1 MRTPDIDIGLLRC
14 FTCVA
19 DQGSFTAA
27 SHALQLSQSAVS
39 LQIKRLEQVMGRRVF
54 DRTSRSIVLTRDGEL
69 LLADAR
75 RILALNDEIIQ
86 RTLAAPLRGRLRVG
100 IVEHFLPYHIPS
112 ILSEFLARY
121 PEVQMDIESGR
132 SGDLRASY
140 RRSQLELLIAEP
152 DGDRRPTLSE
162 ELRWTTAP
170 SRALPGQIGTN
181 GQAIRLALRTP
192 DCPFREKAIA
202 ALQHA
207 EIPYQITYTSACL
220 LGVIAAAEAGLG
232 VTVLG
237 QSAVLKDLTELV
249 GLPALG
255 THEMAVVG
263 VADEGNHLT
272 DTLAE
277 FIRNR
282 LPSTVT
288 RLTADG
294 TVASEADPIHR
305 TGNGFSEEK

>member
-1 MRTPDIDIGLLRC
+1 MRIPDIDTGLLRC
-14 FTCVA
+14 FACVA
-19 DQGSFTAA
+19 DQGSFTIA
-27 SHALQLSQSAVS
+27 SHILQLSQSAVS
-39 LQIKRLEQVMGRRVF
+39 LQIKRLEQVIGTRVF
-54 DRTSRSIVLTRDGEL
+54 DRTSRSMVLTRDGEL

-100 IVEHFLPYHIPS
+100 IVEHFLPYHIPG

-121 PEVQMDIESGR
+121 PEVQIDIESGR
-132 SGDLRASY
+132 SRDLRDSY
-140 RRSQLELLIAEP
+140 RRGQLELLIAEP
-152 DGDRRPTLSE
+152 DDGGRPTLSE

-170 SRALPGQIGTN
+170 SRALPRQTGAD
-181 GQAIRLALRTP
+181 GQAIRLALRAS

-207 EIPYQITYTSACL
+207 EIPYQITYTSTGL

-232 VTVLG
+232 ITVVG
-237 QSAVLKDLTELV
+237 QSAVLRDLTELA
-249 GLPALG
+249 GLPLLG
-255 THEMAVVG
+255 KLEMAVVS
-263 VADEGNHLT
+263 VANGDNHLT

-277 FIRNR
+277 FIRHR

-288 RLTADG
+288 KLTPDG
-294 TVASEADPIHR
+294 APTSETDPIHS
-305 TGNGFSEEK
+305 TGNGLSEK